1 MRKVEIVFPFE
12 PTPKGRPRFSKY
24 GAYTPAKT
32 RNYEKQLETYYA
44 KTCSEYFE
52 GPIRINV
59 EFRMP
64 IPKSTTKKLRE
75 KMLSG
80 EVKHTKKP
88 DTDNLLKAVTDALNG
103 LAFKDDSQITRIVAT
118 KHYSQYPGTRLT
130 ITEDV
135 E

>member
-32 RNYEKQLETYYA
+32 RDYEKQLAAYYA
-44 KTCSEYFE
+44 KACSEYFE
-52 GPIRINV
+52 GPIKINV

-64 IPKSTTKKLRE
+64 IPKSTPKYKVKLMSE
-75 KMLSG
+75 G
-80 EVKHTKKP
+80 YIKHTKKP

-103 LAFKDDSQITRIVAT
+103 LAFKDDSQITRIVAA
-118 KHYSQYPGTRLT
+118 KHYSQFPGTRLT

>member
-59 EFRMP
+59 EFR
-64 IPKSTTKKLRE
+64 KALLR
-75 KMLSG
+75 S
-80 EVKHTKKP
+80 
-88 DTDNLLKAVTDALNG
+88 
-103 LAFKDDSQITRIVAT
+103 
-118 KHYSQYPGTRLT
+118 
-130 ITEDV
+130 
-135 E
+135 